1 MKIARV
7 FACAV
12 IAAAL
17 VGPELSRYRGERRL
31 YQVNAAMQRYA
42 GAQGS
47 QGKGLLLRLSN
58 DAARLRT
65 YPGDWRPMTLA
76 GTASMQA
83 ENPAQAAAQ
92 FQSAMALG
100 ERPELDLN
108 LGLALRAAG
117 DHDSARPYFVR
128 GVWLSPWSAKH
139 LPSIVAQNAEREVA
153 RLTKL
158 LRAGKL
164 RPEDLS
170 INAQ

>member
-1 MKIARV
+1 MKIVRLVALV
-7 FACAV
+7 V

-17 VGPELSRYRGERRL
+17 VGPEFARYRGERRL
-31 YQVNAAMQRYA
+31 YQLNGATQLYA
-42 GAQGS
+42 GAPAS
-47 QGKGLLLRLSN
+47 QRKALLSRLSN

-65 YPGDWRPMTLA
+65 YPGDWRPLTLA
-76 GTASMQA
+76 GSASMQV
-83 ENPAQAAAQ
+83 ENPAQAATH
-92 FQSAMALG
+92 FQSALALG

-117 DHDSARPYFVR
+117 DHDAARPYFVR

-139 LPSIVAQNAEREVA
+139 LPPIVAQNAEREVG

-164 RPEDLS
+164 RPVDLS
-170 INAQ
+170 INEQ